1 MKRMKRHILLMVALA
16 YAMLGVAQR
25 LTVSAPS
32 KVAAGEN
39 FRIAYT
45 INTQDVADFKAGN
58 IPSAIEVIAGPY
70 TSSQSSYQMT
80 NGHTSSSSSITYTY
94 TLYATKNGT
103 YTISPAKAVV
113 HGKTITSP
121 ALKISVVGTA
131 KPTASGAPKLHDYD
145 NDDDAVRAAGSKI
158 SGNDLFIKV
167 SASKRRVR
175 EQEPVLLSYKVYSL
189 VELTQL
195 NGKMP
200 DLNGFHTQEV
210 KLPTQKSFHL
220 ERLNGK
226 NYKCVTWSQYVM
238 YPQMSGELKIPSI
251 KFDGIVVQRNR
262 SVDPFEAIFNGGSG
276 YVELKKEI
284 EAPGLILQVDPL
296 PTRPENFS
304 GGVGNF
310 TISAQLNKKEA
321 KTGEPLNLRIV
332 VSGSGNLKLLKAPI
346 VNFPKSF
353 DKYDVKVTDK
363 THLTTNGIEGNMIY
377 DFLAVPQQ
385 IGKYDIPPTEFVFY
399 DTKKQQYHTIRTQR
413 FSLKIEKGT
422 GTSSE
427 MSKFEEEQNKDI
439 RPIMQGPAV
448 MMKAKRMFFTSA
460 LWFILLFVIVAVTVA
475 IFVVLRQR
483 QEIYSDSRRLRGSK
497 ANKVAAR
504 RLKLAGKLMEE
515 CRQNEFYDEVLHALW
530 GYVGDKLGISAEQLT
545 RQNITETLNR
555 RTVNAETVESF
566 IAAIDECEYERYAP
580 GDSQG
585 NMSKTYDMAVK
596 AIMDIE
602 ATMKSNKKASA
613 LVLLA
618 LVMSTLPL
626 ATNAATKTSAD
637 QEYKRGNYPQA
648 IADYKSLLKKTPSA
662 EVYYNLG
669 NAYFRS
675 DSIPQAILAYERA
688 ALINPGNSYI
698 RFNLQFARGKTI
710 DKVAEPDEMFFISWF
725 RSAAN
730 LATVD
735 GWATMVLISAALLG
749 CCILLYFFSSRILVR
764 KVGFSCAIAFAILF
778 VLSNIFALYQKNA
791 LTSKEG
797 AIIMAP
803 AANLK
808 KTPIRS
814 GADEAVLHEGTRVDI
829 ADRSIK
835 GWLGVKLADGREGWI
850 EENTVEEI

>member
-32 KVAAGEN
+32 RVAAGEN

-167 SASKRRVR
+167 SASKKRVR

-284 EAPGLILQVDPL
+284 EAPGLTLQVDPL
-296 PTRPENFS
+296 PARPTNFS

-399 DTKKQQYHTIRTQR
+399 DTKKQQYRTIRTQR

-460 LWFILLFVIVAVTVA
+460 LWFILLFVIVAATVA

-497 ANKVAAR
+497 ANKVATR

-530 GYVGDKLGISAEQLT
+530 GYVSDKLGISAEQLT
-545 RQNITETLNR
+545 RQNIAETLNR
-555 RTVNAETVESF
+555 RTVNAETVDSF

-585 NMSKTYDMAVK
+585 SMSKTYDMAVK

-626 ATNAATKTSAD
+626 ATSAATKTSAD

-735 GWATMVLISAALLG
+735 GWATMVLFSAALLG

-764 KVGFSCAIAFAILF
+764 KVGFGCAIAFAILF
-778 VLSNIFALYQKNA
+778 VLTNIFALYQKNA
-791 LTSKEG
+791 LTNKEG

>member
-1 MKRMKRHILLMVALA
+1 MVALA

-32 KVAAGEN
+32 RVAAGEN

-70 TSSQSSYQMT
+70 TSSQSSYQMM

-284 EAPGLILQVDPL
+284 EAPGLTLQVDPL
-296 PTRPENFS
+296 PARPENFS

-399 DTKKQQYHTIRTQR
+399 DTKKQQYRTIRTQR

-497 ANKVAAR
+497 ANKVATR

-530 GYVGDKLGISAEQLT
+530 GYVSDKLGISAEQLT
-545 RQNITETLNR
+545 RQNIAETLNR
-555 RTVNAETVESF
+555 RTVNAETVDSF

-618 LVMSTLPL
+618 LAMSTLPL

-735 GWATMVLISAALLG
+735 GWATMVLFSAALLG

-764 KVGFSCAIAFAILF
+764 KVGFGCAIAFAILF

>member
-32 KVAAGEN
+32 RVAAGEN

-70 TSSQSSYQMT
+70 TSSQSSYQMM

-284 EAPGLILQVDPL
+284 EAPGLTLQVDPL
-296 PTRPENFS
+296 PARPENFS

-385 IGKYDIPPTEFVFY
+385 IGKYEIPPTEFVFY
-399 DTKKQQYHTIRTQR
+399 DTKKQQYRTIRTQR

-497 ANKVAAR
+497 ANKVATR
-504 RLKLAGKLMEE
+504 RLKLAGKLLEE

-530 GYVGDKLGISAEQLT
+530 GYVSDKLGISAEQLT
-545 RQNITETLNR
+545 RQNIAETLNR
-555 RTVNAETVESF
+555 RTVNAETVDSF

-618 LVMSTLPL
+618 LAMSILPL

-764 KVGFSCAIAFAILF
+764 KVGFGCAIAFAILF

>member
-1 MKRMKRHILLMVALA
+1 MV
-16 YAMLGVAQR
+16 
-25 LTVSAPS
+25 
-32 KVAAGEN
+32 
-39 FRIAYT
+39 
-45 INTQDVADFKAGN
+45 
-58 IPSAIEVIAGPY
+58 
-70 TSSQSSYQMT
+70 
-80 NGHTSSSSSITYTY
+80 
-94 TLYATKNGT
+94 
-103 YTISPAKAVV
+103 
-113 HGKTITSP
+113 
-121 ALKISVVGTA
+121 
-131 KPTASGAPKLHDYD
+131 
-145 NDDDAVRAAGSKI
+145 
-158 SGNDLFIKV
+158 
-167 SASKRRVR
+167 
-175 EQEPVLLSYKVYSL
+175 
-189 VELTQL
+189 
-195 NGKMP
+195 
-200 DLNGFHTQEV
+200 
-210 KLPTQKSFHL
+210 
-220 ERLNGK
+220 
-226 NYKCVTWSQYVM
+226 
-238 YPQMSGELKIPSI
+238 
-251 KFDGIVVQRNR
+251 
-262 SVDPFEAIFNGGSG
+262 
-276 YVELKKEI
+276 
-284 EAPGLILQVDPL
+284 
-296 PTRPENFS
+296 
-304 GGVGNF
+304 
-310 TISAQLNKKEA
+310 
-321 KTGEPLNLRIV
+321 
-332 VSGSGNLKLLKAPI
+332 
-346 VNFPKSF
+346 
-353 DKYDVKVTDK
+353 
-363 THLTTNGIEGNMIY
+363 
-377 DFLAVPQQ
+377 
-385 IGKYDIPPTEFVFY
+385 
-399 DTKKQQYHTIRTQR
+399 
-413 FSLKIEKGT
+413 
-422 GTSSE
+422 
-427 MSKFEEEQNKDI
+427 
-439 RPIMQGPAV
+439 
-448 MMKAKRMFFTSA
+448 
-460 LWFILLFVIVAVTVA
+460 
-475 IFVVLRQR
+475 
-483 QEIYSDSRRLRGSK
+483 
-497 ANKVAAR
+497 
-504 RLKLAGKLMEE
+504 E
-515 CRQNEFYDEVLHALW
+515 CRQNEFYDVVLHALW
-530 GYVGDKLGISAEQLT
+530 GYVSDKLSISAEQLT
-545 RQNITETLNR
+545 RQNIAETLNR
-555 RTVNAETVESF
+555 RMVNAETVDSF

-735 GWATMVLISAALLG
+735 GWATMVLFSAALLG

-764 KVGFSCAIAFAILF
+764 KVGFGCAIAFAILF

-791 LTSKEG
+791 LTNKEG

>member
-145 NDDDAVRAAGSKI
+145 NDEDAVRAAGSKI

-167 SASKRRVR
+167 SASKRKVR

-284 EAPGLILQVDPL
+284 EAPGLTLQVDPL
-296 PTRPENFS
+296 PARPENFS

-399 DTKKQQYHTIRTQR
+399 DTKKQQYRTIRTQR

-545 RQNITETLNR
+545 RQNIAETLNR
-555 RTVNAETVESF
+555 RTVNAETVDSF

-580 GDSQG
+580 GDSRG

-735 GWATMVLISAALLG
+735 GWATMVLFSAALLG

-764 KVGFSCAIAFAILF
+764 KVGFGCAIAFAILF

-791 LTSKEG
+791 LTNKEG

-803 AANLK
+803 ATNLK

>member
-1 MKRMKRHILLMVALA
+1 MVALA

-32 KVAAGEN
+32 RVAAGEN

-70 TSSQSSYQMT
+70 TSSQSSYQMM

-284 EAPGLILQVDPL
+284 EAPGLTLQVDPL
-296 PTRPENFS
+296 PARPENFS

-399 DTKKQQYHTIRTQR
+399 DTKKQQYRTIRTQR

-497 ANKVAAR
+497 ANKVATR

-530 GYVGDKLGISAEQLT
+530 GYVSDKLSISAEQLT
-545 RQNITETLNR
+545 RQNIAETLNR
-555 RTVNAETVESF
+555 RTVNAETVDSF

-735 GWATMVLISAALLG
+735 GWATMVLFSAALLG

-764 KVGFSCAIAFAILF
+764 KVGFGCAIAFAILF

>member
-32 KVAAGEN
+32 RVAAGEN

-70 TSSQSSYQMT
+70 TSSQSSYQMM

-284 EAPGLILQVDPL
+284 EAPGLTLQVDPL
-296 PTRPENFS
+296 PARPENFS

-399 DTKKQQYHTIRTQR
+399 DTKKQQYRTIRTQR

-460 LWFILLFVIVAVTVA
+460 LWFILLFVIVAATVA

-497 ANKVAAR
+497 ANKVATR

-545 RQNITETLNR
+545 RQNIAETLNR

-735 GWATMVLISAALLG
+735 GWATMVLFSAALLG

-764 KVGFSCAIAFAILF
+764 KVGFGCAIAFAILF

>member
-1 MKRMKRHILLMVALA
+1 MVALA

-32 KVAAGEN
+32 RVAAGEN

-167 SASKRRVR
+167 SASKKRVR

-284 EAPGLILQVDPL
+284 EAPGLTLQVDPL
-296 PTRPENFS
+296 PARPTNFS

-385 IGKYDIPPTEFVFY
+385 IGKYEIPPTEFVFY
-399 DTKKQQYHTIRTQR
+399 DTKKQEYRTIRTQR

-497 ANKVAAR
+497 ANKVATR

-530 GYVGDKLGISAEQLT
+530 GYVSDKLGISAEQLT
-545 RQNITETLNR
+545 RQNIAETLNR

-735 GWATMVLISAALLG
+735 GWATMVLFSAALLG

-764 KVGFSCAIAFAILF
+764 KVGFGCAIAFAILF

-814 GADEAVLHEGTRVDI
+814 GADEVVLHEGTRVDI
-829 ADRSIK
+829 TDRSIK

>member
-32 KVAAGEN
+32 RVAAGEN

-70 TSSQSSYQMT
+70 TSSQSSYQMM

-284 EAPGLILQVDPL
+284 EAPGLTLQVDPL
-296 PTRPENFS
+296 PARPENFS

-399 DTKKQQYHTIRTQR
+399 DTKKQQYRTIRTQR

-497 ANKVAAR
+497 ANKVATR

-530 GYVGDKLGISAEQLT
+530 GYVSDKLGISAEQLT
-545 RQNITETLNR
+545 RQNIAETLNR

-618 LVMSTLPL
+618 LAMSTLPL

-735 GWATMVLISAALLG
+735 GWATMVLFSAALLG

-764 KVGFSCAIAFAILF
+764 KVGFGCAIAFAILF
-778 VLSNIFALYQKNA
+778 VLSNIFALYQKDA
-791 LTSKEG
+791 LISKEG

>member
-1 MKRMKRHILLMVALA
+1 MKRHILLMVALA

-32 KVAAGEN
+32 RVAAGEN

-70 TSSQSSYQMT
+70 TSSQSSYQMM

-158 SGNDLFIKV
+158 SGNDLFIRV
-167 SASKRRVR
+167 SASKKRVR

-284 EAPGLILQVDPL
+284 EAPGLTLQVDPL
-296 PTRPENFS
+296 PARPENFS

-497 ANKVAAR
+497 ANKMATR

-530 GYVGDKLGISAEQLT
+530 GYVSDKLSISAEQLT
-545 RQNITETLNR
+545 RQNIAETLNR
-555 RTVNAETVESF
+555 RTVNAETVDSF

-735 GWATMVLISAALLG
+735 GWATMVLFSAALLG

-764 KVGFSCAIAFAILF
+764 KVGFGCAIAFAILF

>member
-32 KVAAGEN
+32 RVAAGEN

-70 TSSQSSYQMT
+70 TSSQSSYQMM

-284 EAPGLILQVDPL
+284 EAPGLTLQVDPL
-296 PTRPENFS
+296 PARPENFS

-497 ANKVAAR
+497 ANKMATR

-530 GYVGDKLGISAEQLT
+530 GYVSDKLSISAEQLT
-545 RQNITETLNR
+545 RQNIAETLNR

-735 GWATMVLISAALLG
+735 GWATMVLFSAALLG

-764 KVGFSCAIAFAILF
+764 KVGFGCAIAFAILF
-778 VLSNIFALYQKNA
+778 VLTNIFALYQKNA

>member
-32 KVAAGEN
+32 RVAAGEN

-70 TSSQSSYQMT
+70 TSSQSSYQMM

-284 EAPGLILQVDPL
+284 EAPGLTLQVDPL
-296 PTRPENFS
+296 PARPENFS

-399 DTKKQQYHTIRTQR
+399 DTKKQQYRTIRTQR

-497 ANKVAAR
+497 ANKVATR

-530 GYVGDKLGISAEQLT
+530 GYVSDKLGISAEQLT
-545 RQNITETLNR
+545 RQNIAETLNR
-555 RTVNAETVESF
+555 RTVNAETVDSF

-618 LVMSTLPL
+618 LAMSTLPL

-735 GWATMVLISAALLG
+735 GWATMVLFSAALLG

-764 KVGFSCAIAFAILF
+764 KVGFGCAIAFAILF

>member
-32 KVAAGEN
+32 RVAAGEN

-167 SASKRRVR
+167 SASKKRVR

-200 DLNGFHTQEV
+200 DLNGFHTQEG

-284 EAPGLILQVDPL
+284 EAPGLTLQVDPL
-296 PTRPENFS
+296 PARPENFS

-399 DTKKQQYHTIRTQR
+399 DTKKQQYRTIRTQR

-460 LWFILLFVIVAVTVA
+460 LWFILLFVIVAATVA

-497 ANKVAAR
+497 ANKEATR

-530 GYVGDKLGISAEQLT
+530 GYVSDKLSISAEQLT
-545 RQNITETLNR
+545 RQNIAETLNR
-555 RTVNAETVESF
+555 RTVNAETVDSF

-618 LVMSTLPL
+618 LAMSTLPL

-735 GWATMVLISAALLG
+735 GWATMVLFSAALLG

-764 KVGFSCAIAFAILF
+764 KVGFGCAIAFAILF

>member
-121 ALKISVVGTA
+121 ALKINVVGTA
-131 KPTASGAPKLHDYD
+131 KPTASGAPKMHDYS
-145 NDDDAVRAAGSKI
+145 NDEDAVRAAGSKI

-284 EAPGLILQVDPL
+284 EAPGLTLQVDPL
-296 PTRPENFS
+296 PARPENFS

-399 DTKKQQYHTIRTQR
+399 DTKKQQYRTIRTQR

-460 LWFILLFVIVAVTVA
+460 LWFILLFVIVAATVA

-497 ANKVAAR
+497 ANKVATR

-530 GYVGDKLGISAEQLT
+530 GYVSDKLGISAEQLT
-545 RQNITETLNR
+545 RQNIAETLNR

-735 GWATMVLISAALLG
+735 GWATMVLFSAALLG

-764 KVGFSCAIAFAILF
+764 KVGFGCAIAFAILF

-791 LTSKEG
+791 LISKEG

-814 GADEAVLHEGTRVDI
+814 GADEAVLHELSLI
-829 ADRSIK
+829 HI
-835 GWLGVKLADGREGWI
+835 
-850 EENTVEEI
+850 

>member
-1 MKRMKRHILLMVALA
+1 MKRHILLMVALA

-32 KVAAGEN
+32 RVAAGEN

-167 SASKRRVR
+167 SASKKRVR

-284 EAPGLILQVDPL
+284 EAPGLTLQVDPL
-296 PTRPENFS
+296 PARPTNFS

-385 IGKYDIPPTEFVFY
+385 IGKYEIPPTEFVFY
-399 DTKKQQYHTIRTQR
+399 DTKKQEYRTIRTQR

-497 ANKVAAR
+497 ANKVATR

-530 GYVGDKLGISAEQLT
+530 GYVSDKLGISAEQLT
-545 RQNITETLNR
+545 RQNIAETLNR

-735 GWATMVLISAALLG
+735 GWATMVLFSAALLG

-764 KVGFSCAIAFAILF
+764 KVGFGCAIAFAILF

-814 GADEAVLHEGTRVDI
+814 GADEVVLHEGTRVDI
-829 ADRSIK
+829 TDRSIK

>member
-145 NDDDAVRAAGSKI
+145 NDDDAVRAAGSKV

-167 SASKRRVR
+167 SASKKRVR

-284 EAPGLILQVDPL
+284 EAPGLTLQVDPL
-296 PTRPENFS
+296 PARPTNFS

-363 THLTTNGIEGNMIY
+363 THLTTNGIEGNVIY

-399 DTKKQQYHTIRTQR
+399 DTKKQQYRTIRTQR

-497 ANKVAAR
+497 ANKVATR

-530 GYVGDKLGISAEQLT
+530 GYVSDKLGISAEQLT
-545 RQNITETLNR
+545 RQNIAETLNR

-618 LVMSTLPL
+618 LAMSTLPL

-735 GWATMVLISAALLG
+735 GWATMVLFSAALLG

-764 KVGFSCAIAFAILF
+764 KVGFGCAIAFAILF
-778 VLSNIFALYQKNA
+778 VLSNIFALYQKDA
-791 LTSKEG
+791 LISKEG

>member
-32 KVAAGEN
+32 RVAAGEN

-70 TSSQSSYQMT
+70 TSSQSSYQMM

-284 EAPGLILQVDPL
+284 EAPGLTLQVDPL
-296 PTRPENFS
+296 PARPENFS

-399 DTKKQQYHTIRTQR
+399 DTKKQQYRTIRTQR

-497 ANKVAAR
+497 ANKVATR

-530 GYVGDKLGISAEQLT
+530 GYVSDKLGISAEQLT
-545 RQNITETLNR
+545 RQNIAETLNR

-735 GWATMVLISAALLG
+735 GWATMVLFSAALLG

-764 KVGFSCAIAFAILF
+764 KVGFGCAIAFAILF
-778 VLSNIFALYQKNA
+778 VLSNIFALYQKDA
-791 LTSKEG
+791 LISKEG

>member
-32 KVAAGEN
+32 RVAAGEN

-70 TSSQSSYQMT
+70 TSSQSSYQMM

-284 EAPGLILQVDPL
+284 EAPGLTLQVDPL
-296 PTRPENFS
+296 PARPENFS

-363 THLTTNGIEGNMIY
+363 TYLTTNGIEGNMIY

-399 DTKKQQYHTIRTQR
+399 DTKKQQYRTIRTQR

-497 ANKVAAR
+497 ANKVATR

-530 GYVGDKLGISAEQLT
+530 GYVSDKLGISAEQLT
-545 RQNITETLNR
+545 RQNIAETLNR
-555 RTVNAETVESF
+555 RTVNAETVDSF

-698 RFNLQFARGKTI
+698 RFNLQFTRGKTI

-735 GWATMVLISAALLG
+735 GWATMVLFSAALLG

-764 KVGFSCAIAFAILF
+764 KVGFGCAIAFAILF

>member
-167 SASKRRVR
+167 SASKKRVR

-284 EAPGLILQVDPL
+284 EAPGLTLQVDPL
-296 PTRPENFS
+296 PARPENFS

-399 DTKKQQYHTIRTQR
+399 DTKKQQYRTIRTQR

-530 GYVGDKLGISAEQLT
+530 GYVSDKLGISAEQLT
-545 RQNITETLNR
+545 RQNIAETLNR

-602 ATMKSNKKASA
+602 ATMKSNKNASA

-710 DKVAEPDEMFFISWF
+710 DKVSEPDEMFFISWF

-735 GWATMVLISAALLG
+735 GWATMVLFAAALLG

-764 KVGFSCAIAFAILF
+764 KVGFGCAIAFAILF

>member
-32 KVAAGEN
+32 RVAAGEN

-70 TSSQSSYQMT
+70 TSSQSSYQMM

-284 EAPGLILQVDPL
+284 EAPGLTLQVDPL
-296 PTRPENFS
+296 PARPENFS

-399 DTKKQQYHTIRTQR
+399 DTKKQQYRTIRTQR

-497 ANKVAAR
+497 ANKVATR

-530 GYVGDKLGISAEQLT
+530 GYVSDKLGISAEQLT
-545 RQNITETLNR
+545 RQNIAETLNR
-555 RTVNAETVESF
+555 RTVNAETVDSF

-618 LVMSTLPL
+618 LAMSTLPL

-764 KVGFSCAIAFAILF
+764 KVGFGCAIAFAILF

-835 GWLGVKLADGREGWI
+835 GWLGVKLTDGREGWI

>member
-1 MKRMKRHILLMVALA
+1 MVALA

-32 KVAAGEN
+32 RVAAGEN

-70 TSSQSSYQMT
+70 TSSQSSYQMM

-284 EAPGLILQVDPL
+284 EAPGLTLQVDPL
-296 PTRPENFS
+296 PARPTNFS

-321 KTGEPLNLRIV
+321 KTGEPINLRIV

-460 LWFILLFVIVAVTVA
+460 LWFILLFVIVAATVA

-497 ANKVAAR
+497 ANKVATR

-545 RQNITETLNR
+545 RQNIAETLNR
-555 RTVNAETVESF
+555 RTVNAETVDSF

-602 ATMKSNKKASA
+602 ATMRSNKKASA

-735 GWATMVLISAALLG
+735 GWATMVLFSAALLG

-764 KVGFSCAIAFAILF
+764 KVGFGCAIAFAILF
-778 VLSNIFALYQKNA
+778 VLTNIFALYQKNA
-791 LTSKEG
+791 LTNKEG

>member
-1 MKRMKRHILLMVALA
+1 MVALA

-32 KVAAGEN
+32 RVAAGEN

-70 TSSQSSYQMT
+70 TSSQSSYQMM

-284 EAPGLILQVDPL
+284 EAPGLTLQVDPL
-296 PTRPENFS
+296 PARPENFS

-399 DTKKQQYHTIRTQR
+399 DTKKQQYRTIRTQR

-497 ANKVAAR
+497 ANKVATR

-530 GYVGDKLGISAEQLT
+530 GYVSDKLSISAEQLT
-545 RQNITETLNR
+545 RQNIAETLNR
-555 RTVNAETVESF
+555 RMVNAETVDSF

-735 GWATMVLISAALLG
+735 GWATMVLFSAALLG

-764 KVGFSCAIAFAILF
+764 KVGFGCAIAFAILF

>member
-32 KVAAGEN
+32 RVAAGEN

-70 TSSQSSYQMT
+70 TSSQSSYQMM

-284 EAPGLILQVDPL
+284 EAPGLTLQVDPL
-296 PTRPENFS
+296 PARPENFS

-310 TISAQLNKKEA
+310 
-321 KTGEPLNLRIV
+321 
-332 VSGSGNLKLLKAPI
+332 KLLKAPI

-399 DTKKQQYHTIRTQR
+399 DTKKQQYRTIRTQR

-497 ANKVAAR
+497 ANKVATR

-530 GYVGDKLGISAEQLT
+530 GYVSDKLSISAEQLT
-545 RQNITETLNR
+545 RQNIAETLNR
-555 RTVNAETVESF
+555 RTVNAETVDSF

-735 GWATMVLISAALLG
+735 GWATMVLFSAALLG

-764 KVGFSCAIAFAILF
+764 KVGFGCAIAFAILF

>member
-1 MKRMKRHILLMVALA
+1 MVALA

-145 NDDDAVRAAGSKI
+145 NDEDAVRAAGSKI

-167 SASKRRVR
+167 SASKRKVR

-284 EAPGLILQVDPL
+284 EAPGLTLQVDPL
-296 PTRPENFS
+296 PARPENFS

-399 DTKKQQYHTIRTQR
+399 DTKKQQYRTIRTQR

-545 RQNITETLNR
+545 RQNIAETLNR
-555 RTVNAETVESF
+555 RTVNAETVDSF

-735 GWATMVLISAALLG
+735 GWATMVLFSAALLG

-764 KVGFSCAIAFAILF
+764 KVGFGCAIAFAILF

-791 LTSKEG
+791 LTNKEG

-803 AANLK
+803 ATNLK

>member
-32 KVAAGEN
+32 RVAAGEN

-70 TSSQSSYQMT
+70 TSSQSSYQMM

-284 EAPGLILQVDPL
+284 EAPGLTLQVDPL
-296 PTRPENFS
+296 PARPTNFS

-399 DTKKQQYHTIRTQR
+399 DTKKQQYRTIRTQR
-413 FSLKIEKGT
+413 FSLKKEKGT

-460 LWFILLFVIVAVTVA
+460 LWFILLFVIVAATVA

-497 ANKVAAR
+497 ANKVATR

-530 GYVGDKLGISAEQLT
+530 GYVSDKLGISAEQLT
-545 RQNITETLNR
+545 RQNIAETLNR

-735 GWATMVLISAALLG
+735 GWATMVLFSAALLG

-764 KVGFSCAIAFAILF
+764 KVGFGCAIAFAILF

>member
-1 MKRMKRHILLMVALA
+1 MVALA

-32 KVAAGEN
+32 RVAAGEN

-284 EAPGLILQVDPL
+284 EAPGLTLQVDPL
-296 PTRPENFS
+296 PARPENFS

-460 LWFILLFVIVAVTVA
+460 LWFILLFVIVAATVA

-497 ANKVAAR
+497 ANKVATR

-530 GYVGDKLGISAEQLT
+530 GYVSDKLSISAEQLT
-545 RQNITETLNR
+545 RQNIAETLNR
-555 RTVNAETVESF
+555 RMVNAETVDSF

-735 GWATMVLISAALLG
+735 GWATMVLFSAALLG

-764 KVGFSCAIAFAILF
+764 KVGFGCAIAFAILF

-791 LTSKEG
+791 LTNKEG

-803 AANLK
+803 ATNLK

>member
-32 KVAAGEN
+32 RVAAGEN

-70 TSSQSSYQMT
+70 TSSQSSYQMM

-284 EAPGLILQVDPL
+284 EAPGLTLQVDPL
-296 PTRPENFS
+296 PARPTNFS

-321 KTGEPLNLRIV
+321 KTGEPINLRIV

-460 LWFILLFVIVAVTVA
+460 LWFILLFVIVAATVA

-497 ANKVAAR
+497 ANKVATR

-530 GYVGDKLGISAEQLT
+530 GYVSDKLGISAEQLT
-545 RQNITETLNR
+545 RQNIAETLNR
-555 RTVNAETVESF
+555 RTVNAETVDSF

-602 ATMKSNKKASA
+602 ATMRSNKKASA

-735 GWATMVLISAALLG
+735 GWATMVFFSAALLG

-764 KVGFSCAIAFAILF
+764 KVGFGCAIAFAILF
-778 VLSNIFALYQKNA
+778 VLTNIFALYQKNA
-791 LTSKEG
+791 LTNKEG

>member
-32 KVAAGEN
+32 RVAAGEN

-70 TSSQSSYQMT
+70 TSSQSSYQMM

-284 EAPGLILQVDPL
+284 EAPGLTLQVDPL
-296 PTRPENFS
+296 PARPENFS

-399 DTKKQQYHTIRTQR
+399 DTKKQQYRTIRTQR

-497 ANKVAAR
+497 ANKVATR

-530 GYVGDKLGISAEQLT
+530 GYVSDKLGISAEQLT
-545 RQNITETLNR
+545 RQNIAETLNR
-555 RTVNAETVESF
+555 RTVNAETVDSF

-618 LVMSTLPL
+618 LAMSTLPL

-669 NAYFRS
+669 NDYLRS
-675 DSIPQAILAYERA
+675 DSIQQAILA
-688 ALINPGNSYI
+688 
-698 RFNLQFARGKTI
+698 
-710 DKVAEPDEMFFISWF
+710 
-725 RSAAN
+725 
-730 LATVD
+730 
-735 GWATMVLISAALLG
+735 
-749 CCILLYFFSSRILVR
+749 
-764 KVGFSCAIAFAILF
+764 
-778 VLSNIFALYQKNA
+778 
-791 LTSKEG
+791 
-797 AIIMAP
+797 
-803 AANLK
+803 
-808 KTPIRS
+808 
-814 GADEAVLHEGTRVDI
+814 
-829 ADRSIK
+829 
-835 GWLGVKLADGREGWI
+835 
-850 EENTVEEI
+850 

>member
-1 MKRMKRHILLMVALA
+1 M
-16 YAMLGVAQR
+16 
-25 LTVSAPS
+25 
-32 KVAAGEN
+32 
-39 FRIAYT
+39 
-45 INTQDVADFKAGN
+45 
-58 IPSAIEVIAGPY
+58 
-70 TSSQSSYQMT
+70 
-80 NGHTSSSSSITYTY
+80 
-94 TLYATKNGT
+94 
-103 YTISPAKAVV
+103 
-113 HGKTITSP
+113 
-121 ALKISVVGTA
+121 
-131 KPTASGAPKLHDYD
+131 
-145 NDDDAVRAAGSKI
+145 
-158 SGNDLFIKV
+158 
-167 SASKRRVR
+167 
-175 EQEPVLLSYKVYSL
+175 
-189 VELTQL
+189 
-195 NGKMP
+195 
-200 DLNGFHTQEV
+200 
-210 KLPTQKSFHL
+210 
-220 ERLNGK
+220 
-226 NYKCVTWSQYVM
+226 
-238 YPQMSGELKIPSI
+238 
-251 KFDGIVVQRNR
+251 
-262 SVDPFEAIFNGGSG
+262 
-276 YVELKKEI
+276 
-284 EAPGLILQVDPL
+284 
-296 PTRPENFS
+296 
-304 GGVGNF
+304 GNF

-399 DTKKQQYHTIRTQR
+399 DTKKQQYRTIRTQR

-497 ANKVAAR
+497 ANKVATR

-530 GYVGDKLGISAEQLT
+530 GYVSDKLSISAEQLT
-545 RQNITETLNR
+545 RQNIAETLNR
-555 RTVNAETVESF
+555 RTVNAETVDSF

-735 GWATMVLISAALLG
+735 GWATMVLFSAALLG

-764 KVGFSCAIAFAILF
+764 KVGFGCAIAFAILF

>member
-1 MKRMKRHILLMVALA
+1 MVALA

-32 KVAAGEN
+32 RVAAGEN

-70 TSSQSSYQMT
+70 TSSQSSYQMM

-284 EAPGLILQVDPL
+284 EAPGLTLQVDPL
-296 PTRPENFS
+296 PARPENFS

-399 DTKKQQYHTIRTQR
+399 DTKKQQYRTIRTQR

-497 ANKVAAR
+497 ANKVATR

-530 GYVGDKLGISAEQLT
+530 GYVSDKLGISAEQLT
-545 RQNITETLNR
+545 RQNIAETLNR

-618 LVMSTLPL
+618 LAMSTLPL

-735 GWATMVLISAALLG
+735 GWATMVLFSAALLG

-764 KVGFSCAIAFAILF
+764 KVGFGCAIAFAILF
-778 VLSNIFALYQKNA
+778 VLSNIFALYQKDA
-791 LTSKEG
+791 LISKEG

>member
-1 MKRMKRHILLMVALA
+1 MKRHILLMVALA

-32 KVAAGEN
+32 RVAAGEN

-70 TSSQSSYQMT
+70 TSSQSSYQMM

-284 EAPGLILQVDPL
+284 EAPGLTLQVDPL
-296 PTRPENFS
+296 PARPTNFS

-399 DTKKQQYHTIRTQR
+399 DTKKQQYRTIRTQR

-497 ANKVAAR
+497 ANKVATR

-530 GYVGDKLGISAEQLT
+530 GYVSDKLGISAEQLT
-545 RQNITETLNR
+545 RQNIAETLNR
-555 RTVNAETVESF
+555 RMVNAETVESF

-735 GWATMVLISAALLG
+735 GWATMVLFSAALLG

-764 KVGFSCAIAFAILF
+764 KVGFGCAIAFAILF
-778 VLSNIFALYQKNA
+778 VLSNIFALYKKNA

>member
-1 MKRMKRHILLMVALA
+1 MKRHILLMVALA

-32 KVAAGEN
+32 RVAAGEN

-70 TSSQSSYQMT
+70 TSSQSSYQMM

-284 EAPGLILQVDPL
+284 EAPGLTLQVDPL
-296 PTRPENFS
+296 PARPENFS

-363 THLTTNGIEGNMIY
+363 TYLTTNGIEGNMIY

-399 DTKKQQYHTIRTQR
+399 DTKKQQYRTIRTQR

-497 ANKVAAR
+497 ANKVATR

-530 GYVGDKLGISAEQLT
+530 GYVSDKLGISAEQLT
-545 RQNITETLNR
+545 RQNIAETLNR
-555 RTVNAETVESF
+555 RTVNAETVDSF

-698 RFNLQFARGKTI
+698 RFNLQFTRGKTI

-735 GWATMVLISAALLG
+735 GWATMVLFSAALLG

-764 KVGFSCAIAFAILF
+764 KVGFGCAIAFAILF

>member
-1 MKRMKRHILLMVALA
+1 
-16 YAMLGVAQR
+16 
-25 LTVSAPS
+25 
-32 KVAAGEN
+32 
-39 FRIAYT
+39 
-45 INTQDVADFKAGN
+45 
-58 IPSAIEVIAGPY
+58 
-70 TSSQSSYQMT
+70 
-80 NGHTSSSSSITYTY
+80 
-94 TLYATKNGT
+94 
-103 YTISPAKAVV
+103 
-113 HGKTITSP
+113 
-121 ALKISVVGTA
+121 
-131 KPTASGAPKLHDYD
+131 
-145 NDDDAVRAAGSKI
+145 
-158 SGNDLFIKV
+158 
-167 SASKRRVR
+167 
-175 EQEPVLLSYKVYSL
+175 
-189 VELTQL
+189 
-195 NGKMP
+195 
-200 DLNGFHTQEV
+200 
-210 KLPTQKSFHL
+210 
-220 ERLNGK
+220 
-226 NYKCVTWSQYVM
+226 M

-262 SVDPFEAIFNGGSG
+262 SVDPIEAIFNGGSG

-284 EAPGLILQVDPL
+284 EAPGLTLQVDPL
-296 PTRPENFS
+296 PARPENFS

-460 LWFILLFVIVAVTVA
+460 LWFILLFVIVAATVA

-497 ANKVAAR
+497 ANKVATR

-530 GYVGDKLGISAEQLT
+530 GYVSDKLSISAEQLT
-545 RQNITETLNR
+545 RQNIAETLNR
-555 RTVNAETVESF
+555 RMVNAETVDSF

-735 GWATMVLISAALLG
+735 GWATMVLFSAALLG

-764 KVGFSCAIAFAILF
+764 KVGFGCAIAFAILF

-791 LTSKEG
+791 LTNKEG

>member
-1 MKRMKRHILLMVALA
+1 MVALA

-70 TSSQSSYQMT
+70 TSSQSSYQMM

-145 NDDDAVRAAGSKI
+145 NDDDAVRAAGSKV

-167 SASKRRVR
+167 SASKKRVR

-284 EAPGLILQVDPL
+284 EAPGLTLQVDPL
-296 PTRPENFS
+296 PARPTNFS

-399 DTKKQQYHTIRTQR
+399 DTKKQQYRTIRTQR

-460 LWFILLFVIVAVTVA
+460 LWFILLFVIVAATVA

-497 ANKVAAR
+497 ANKVATR

-530 GYVGDKLGISAEQLT
+530 GYVSDKLGISAEQLT
-545 RQNITETLNR
+545 RQNIAETLNR
-555 RTVNAETVESF
+555 RTVNAETVDSF

-735 GWATMVLISAALLG
+735 GWATMVLFSAALLG

-764 KVGFSCAIAFAILF
+764 KVGFGCAIAFAILF
-778 VLSNIFALYQKNA
+778 VLTNIFALYQKNA
-791 LTSKEG
+791 LTNKEG

>member
-1 MKRMKRHILLMVALA
+1 MVALA

-32 KVAAGEN
+32 RVAAGEN

-284 EAPGLILQVDPL
+284 EAPGLTLQVDPL
-296 PTRPENFS
+296 PARPENFS

-399 DTKKQQYHTIRTQR
+399 DTKKQQYRTIRTQH

-460 LWFILLFVIVAVTVA
+460 LWFILLFVIVAATVA

-497 ANKVAAR
+497 ANKVATR

-530 GYVGDKLGISAEQLT
+530 GYVSDKLSISAEQLT
-545 RQNITETLNR
+545 RQNIAETLNR
-555 RTVNAETVESF
+555 RMVNAETVDSF

-735 GWATMVLISAALLG
+735 GWATMVLFSAALLG

-764 KVGFSCAIAFAILF
+764 KVGFGCAIAFAILF

-791 LTSKEG
+791 LTNKEG

>member
-200 DLNGFHTQEV
+200 DPNGFHTQEV

-284 EAPGLILQVDPL
+284 EAPGLTLQVDPL
-296 PTRPENFS
+296 PARPENFS

-460 LWFILLFVIVAVTVA
+460 LWFILLFVIVAATVA

-497 ANKVAAR
+497 ANKVATR
-504 RLKLAGKLMEE
+504 RLKPR
-515 CRQNEFYDEVLHALW
+515 RQTDGRVSPKRILRRGATRP
-530 GYVGDKLGISAEQLT
+530 LGI
-545 RQNITETLNR
+545 
-555 RTVNAETVESF
+555 
-566 IAAIDECEYERYAP
+566 C
-580 GDSQG
+580 
-585 NMSKTYDMAVK
+585 
-596 AIMDIE
+596 
-602 ATMKSNKKASA
+602 
-613 LVLLA
+613 
-618 LVMSTLPL
+618 
-626 ATNAATKTSAD
+626 
-637 QEYKRGNYPQA
+637 
-648 IADYKSLLKKTPSA
+648 
-662 EVYYNLG
+662 
-669 NAYFRS
+669 
-675 DSIPQAILAYERA
+675 
-688 ALINPGNSYI
+688 
-698 RFNLQFARGKTI
+698 
-710 DKVAEPDEMFFISWF
+710 
-725 RSAAN
+725 
-730 LATVD
+730 
-735 GWATMVLISAALLG
+735 
-749 CCILLYFFSSRILVR
+749 
-764 KVGFSCAIAFAILF
+764 
-778 VLSNIFALYQKNA
+778 
-791 LTSKEG
+791 
-797 AIIMAP
+797 
-803 AANLK
+803 
-808 KTPIRS
+808 
-814 GADEAVLHEGTRVDI
+814 
-829 ADRSIK
+829 
-835 GWLGVKLADGREGWI
+835 
-850 EENTVEEI
+850 